1 MNRLKFL
8 IFLSVFFMACEE
20 QPIPIPDPVVSTDGR
35 VMLIEDFTGVNCV
48 PCFGATAFINGVLAE
63 NENSVIAL
71 GIHGGLQ
78 SEPIDGSKYDFRFQ
92 DAMDLESNF
101 NVIGKPAAT
110 FNRVDVATGRKVQL
124 NSSTWQRFIDQELQ
138 RRQVADLFIT
148 TSYSPETRQVE
159 IEVSAVPLED
169 IDGLVNVHVIMA
181 ESHLLDSQNSPS
193 GVVVDFEHNHVLKES
208 LTSLQGNVLGTN
220 IIRGEIYRERYTYSI
235 PATDNGQWLPEN
247 MEVIAFVTAAERS
260 NSVQQAALAPVIE

>member
-1 MNRLKFL
+1 MKRLKF
-8 IFLSVFFMACEE
+8 IVFLSLAFSACEE
-20 QPIPIPDPVVSTDGR
+20 QPIPIPDPVFATDGR

-78 SEPIDGSKYDFRFQ
+78 SEPIDGSKYDFRYQ

-101 NVIGKPAAT
+101 NVVGKPAAA
-110 FNRVDVATGRKVQL
+110 FNRVDVADGRKIQL
-124 NSSTWQRFIDQELQ
+124 NSSTWQRFIDQELLK
-138 RRQVADLFIT
+138 RQVADLFIT

-159 IEVSAVPLED
+159 IEVAAVPLED
-169 IDGLVNVHVIMA
+169 MAGTVNVHVIMA
-181 ESHLLDSQNSPS
+181 ESHLLDSQNSPG
-193 GVVVDFEHNHVLKES
+193 GVVLDFEHNHVLKNS
-208 LTSLQGNVLGTN
+208 LTSLQGNILG
-220 IIRGEIYRERYTYSI
+220 IDLIRGEIYSERYTYTI
-235 PATDNGQWLPEN
+235 PSTENGQWLPEN
-247 MEVIAFVTAAERS
+247 MEVIAFITAAERS